1 MKKPLFDPLIASTL
15 IATQRREARR
25 RALVWFNLVAFGFLL
40 GLLAGH
46 LLFHR

>member
-1 MKKPLFDPLIASTL
+1 MKRPLINPLLSSTY
-15 IATQRREARR
+15 IANDRRVGRR
-25 RALVWFNLVAFGFLL
+25 KALAWFNLVAFGFLL